1 MNYYQYLLQLG
12 YIDLPFKRQSLGVEN
27 IINNSSIPVAIIFLV
42 RILIYFYYY
51 FCKEIDTSNHIIQL
65 K

>member
-1 MNYYQYLLQLG
+1 MNHCQYLLHLG

-42 RILIYFYYY
+42 PIYY
-51 FCKEIDTSNHIIQL
+51 FLLLLYIIIFVSR
-65 K
+65 

>member
-42 RILIYFYYY
+42 LIYLF
-51 FCKEIDTSNHIIQL
+51 FITIFVSR
-65 K
+65 